1 MRRLVKK
8 NFSFLNHII
17 LDDIKRFK
25 HVFTLIFLYG
35 REGLGMTKYIF
46 VTGGVLSSVG
56 KGIVTSSVGK
66 MLQFRGFSVTVI
78 KIDPY
83 VNVDAGTMNPY
94 IHGEI
99 FVTDD
104 GGETDLDLGWYER
117 FLDVNLSK
125 ENNITTGQVYQT
137 VIERERRGEY
147 LGKCVQII
155 PHITD
160 EIKRRIRSVA
170 EKSKADV
177 VLTECGGTV
186 GDIEGLPFLEAIRQM
201 RLEEGYENTLYIHVA
216 LVPIL
221 DVTSEMKTKPLQHSV
236 NELRRIGIQPDI
248 IVSRCAKMITK
259 DVLEKIAL
267 FGTIPSEAVFCSYNV
282 PTIYKVPLILDKQGM
297 GDYICRRLGLT
308 QNQLNMEEIKR
319 WRDFVDSLE
328 NCKYTVKIA
337 LVGKYTG
344 LTDSYVSMNE
354 AFKHAGAACS
364 TRALID
370 YIEAETFERNPE
382 KIDVLKNYDGI
393 FVPYGFGPRGTAGK
407 IMAIQFARERDIP
420 FLGICYGFQ
429 LAVVEFGRNVCGL
442 KDANSTEIDEKTPH
456 PVIDLMPEQ
465 HQMIYKGA
473 TMRLG
478 SHKIIIREGTLA
490 HKLYRAL
497 EIYER
502 HRHRY
507 EVNPEYVGILEKN
520 GLVFSGRS
528 PDGRRMEILE
538 LPDKFFFFAS
548 QFHGEFKSRPGKPSP
563 EYYGFVKACLDR
575 KMGKSKPGF

>member
-1 MRRLVKK
+1 MV
-8 NFSFLNHII
+8 
-17 LDDIKRFK
+17 
-25 HVFTLIFLYG
+25 
-35 REGLGMTKYIF
+35 KYIF

-66 MLQFRGFSVTVI
+66 MLQFRGFSVTAI

-94 IHGEI
+94 IHGEV

-117 FLDVNLSK
+117 FLDINLSK

-137 VIERERRGEY
+137 VIERERRGDF
-147 LGKCVQII
+147 LGRCVQII

-160 EIKRRIRSVA
+160 EIKRRIRVVA
-170 EKSKADV
+170 EKSGADV

-248 IVSRCAKMITK
+248 IVSRCTRMISK
-259 DVLEKIAL
+259 EVLEKISL
-267 FGTIPSEAVFCSYNV
+267 FGTIPKEAVFCSYNV
-282 PTIYKVPLILDKQGM
+282 PSIYEVPLILDEQGM
-297 GDYICRRLGLT
+297 GDYICRRLGLVP
-308 QNQLNMEEIKR
+308 NRLDKEKIES
-319 WRDFVDSLE
+319 WRSFVEALK
-328 NCKYTVKIA
+328 NCKYTIKIA

-364 TRALID
+364 TKVLID
-370 YIEAETFERNPE
+370 YIEAETFEENPE
-382 KIDVLKNYDGI
+382 KINDLEKYDGI
-393 FVPYGFGPRGTAGK
+393 FVPYGFGPRGTGGK
-407 IMAIQFARERDIP
+407 IAAIKFAREHNIP

-429 LAVVEFGRNVCGL
+429 LAVVEFARNVCGL
-442 KDANSTEIDEKTPH
+442 KDANSTEIDENTQH

-465 HQMIYKGA
+465 YKVAYKGA

-478 SHKIIIREGTLA
+478 AHKIILKEGTLA
-490 HKLYRAL
+490 HKLYGST

-507 EVNPEYVGILEKN
+507 EVNPKYIGILERH

-538 LPDKFFFFAS
+538 IPDKFFFLAS

-575 KMGKSKPGF
+575 KLGKERVEI